1 MLKIYV
7 EGGGQRDDLKTKCR
21 QGFSKFFERAGFKG
35 RMPRIVA
42 CGSRN
47 DAYDSFCTALKQA
60 KSDEFPI
67 LLVDSEEPFDPQDAP
82 WVHLKKRK
90 GNGWDKPEGASNEH
104 VYLMVRCMEAWFLAD
119 KRCLEKFY
127 GQGFHTNTLSQRT
140 DIENISKQDIFTGL
154 ANATRH
160 CKTKGSYNKGNHS
173 FDILALLDPQ
183 RVVVVSPHGKRL
195 IESLLQKG

>member
-60 KSDEFPI
+60 KPDEFPI
-67 LLVDSEEPFDPQDAP
+67 LLVDSEEPFNPQSKP
-82 WVHLKKRK
+82 WPHLKVRDD
-90 GNGWDKPEGASNEH
+90 WDKPENASDEH
-104 VYLMVRCMEAWFLAD
+104 VYLMVRCMETWFLAD
-119 KRCLEKFY
+119 RKCLEKFY
-127 GQGFHTNTLSQRT
+127 GQGFHTNTLPQRT

-160 CKTKGSYNKGNHS
+160 CKTKGSYDKGNHS
-173 FDILALLDPQ
+173 FDILALLDPLL
-183 RVVVVSPHGKRL
+183 VVAVSPHGKRL
-195 IESLLQKG
+195 IESLLQKA